1 MIQLSAELM
10 SVDLPAP
17 AGLLNADY
25 SDTTKAL
32 SLEVDMKSEALAT
45 FYKEALGKTGW
56 TATTDRPVKI
66 DFREM
71 MIFRNEAKDIAI
83 LKVHESEGRLRANID
98 VQTAVEFE
106 EDVRLAAAEDAK
118 RMAESAAHAKEAAR
132 DRTTVVI
139 AVPPE
144 MKGVERTKDRV
155 EFKLA
160 ADKAMAAVQSIHAA
174 LVKDGW
180 KGNAPQF
187 GPLSGAARLNTKA
200 GASLV
205 IVYADTG
212 LDDAEVM
219 ITAFGADVV
228 EAEAKR

>member
-1 MIQLSAELM
+1 VIQLSAELM

-106 EDVRLAAAEDAK
+106 EDVRLAAAD
-118 RMAESAAHAKEAAR
+118 HAKEAAR